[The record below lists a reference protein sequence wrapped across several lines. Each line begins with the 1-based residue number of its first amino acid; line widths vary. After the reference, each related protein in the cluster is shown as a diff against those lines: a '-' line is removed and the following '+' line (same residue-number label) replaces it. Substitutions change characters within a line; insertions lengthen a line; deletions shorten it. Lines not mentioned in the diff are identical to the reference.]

1 MTKSENREL
10 LNVLKYMDH
19 DMGLAARTLATL
31 VRSTRSKKTKADLL
45 GFALAYKLNQRIE
58 FVIR

>member
-10 LNVLKYMDH
+10 LNVIKYMD
-19 DMGLAARTLATL
+19 DNKGMAARALATL
-31 VRSTRSKKTKADLL
+31 IRSTRSRKTKAELL

-58 FVIR
+58 FVVC

>member
-19 DMGLAARTLATL
+19 DIGLAARTLATL

>member
-31 VRSTRSKKTKADLL
+31 VRSTRSKKTKAELL
-45 GFALAYKLNQRIE
+45 GFALAYKLNRRIA
-58 FVIR
+58 FVVC

>member
-31 VRSTRSKKTKADLL
+31 VRSTRSKKTKAELL
-45 GFALAYKLNQRIE
+45 GFALAYKLNRRIE
-58 FVIR
+58 FIVC